1 MHLFNIYIFTIHT
14 DSKTHVIKDARWT
27 FQINRHDGTSVSSSI
42 VRIEHVCRL
51 FLQMFVLR
59 RRKAICGGDRD
70 GANGEGS
77 REWERGDER
86 TSINLTYM
94 YVICICCVRRN

>member
-1 MHLFNIYIFTIHT
+1 
-14 DSKTHVIKDARWT
+14 
-27 FQINRHDGTSVSSSI
+27 
-42 VRIEHVCRL
+42 
-51 FLQMFVLR
+51 MFVLR
-59 RRKAICGGDRD
+59 RWKAICGGDRD

-94 YVICICCVRRN
+94 YVICICCVRMN